1 MSMPPNRF
9 TKKSSSHSTD
19 TVGWY
24 ALMEGLAVGRG
35 ALGLALAF
43 VDAPVAFFL
52 AVP

>member
-1 MSMPPNRF
+1 MI
-9 TKKSSSHSTD
+9 SHSMD

-24 ALMEGLAVGRG
+24 ALMEGLAVGGG
-35 ALGLALAF
+35 ALGLVLAF